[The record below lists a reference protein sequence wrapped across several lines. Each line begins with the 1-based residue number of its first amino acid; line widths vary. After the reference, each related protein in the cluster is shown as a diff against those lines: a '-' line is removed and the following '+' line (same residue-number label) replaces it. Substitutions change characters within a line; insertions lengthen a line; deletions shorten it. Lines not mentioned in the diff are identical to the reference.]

1 MHKLGSKGPK
11 SGIFAKIRPGTD
23 KLRLSLYFVHK
34 HFSPSWRAGRPEWVC
49 RRTRLEGENVSRRDK
64 SAIRNSAT
72 DDFDKLETPTSRA
85 QSVVLISTR
94 RMIRVDS

>member
-1 MHKLGSKGPK
+1 M
-11 SGIFAKIRPGTD
+11 AVGT
-23 KLRLSLYFVHK
+23 
-34 HFSPSWRAGRPEWVC
+34 AGMGC

-85 QSVVLISTR
+85 QSVALISTR